1 MKKYIIFTILYALF
15 IWNINANTKN
25 LTSLVKQSSKIA
37 AQIAIK
43 IYDHQRTIN
52 KENAFYNMHQSL
64 LNKKLYSELIFNH
77 IYSEIIKLNR
87 IDIFIEELI
96 TNPNQILN
104 LTNFD
109 NFAYKDQINIINN
122 ILELIYEEKI
132 QNANHK
138 TNAINFINQ
147 IIEKYNSIKLYDD
160 LLIKIKNIKKS
171 YTNMITSQQI
181 YNIYGQPLME
191 LQDNQGIKEINKI
204 NIKLEHKIKTSFK
217 QLEEDDENYKIKHF
231 GDISQ
236 ELKLKALEIIK
247 LFKDKDKEKVNI
259 VIKEISQENLDII
272 IYYIFGE
279 CSILNSK
286 HSTQYIQLL
295 KFLFENTK
303 DYIYKLFHNLSK
315 YYPNSTRN
323 VYNLNNTNLY
333 NYINHKSA
341 IIHVLLQYVLEFQAE
356 SFYVNTTNYIDND
369 ASKIFQ
375 KNIIKENIILNYCQ
389 FGSPFTLFLLNY
401 IITPFRDN
409 YNKIIYNKKSNITL
423 FKEILIELKNEKV
436 ISLAFFDQSCTI
448 INAL

>member
-25 LTSLVKQSSKIA
+25 LTSLVNQSSKIA

-43 IYDHQRTIN
+43 IYDHQRAIN

-132 QNANHK
+132 QNANYK
-138 TNAINFINQ
+138 ANAIIFINQ
-147 IIEKYNSIKLYDD
+147 IIEKYNSIKLYDN
-160 LLIKIKNIKKS
+160 LFVKIKNIKKS
-171 YTNMITSQQI
+171 YINMITSQQI

-191 LQDNQGIKEINKI
+191 LQDNQGIKEINEI
-204 NIKLEHKIKTSFK
+204 NIKLEYKIKKLFK
-217 QLEEDDENYKIKHF
+217 RLEEDDENYKIKHF

-247 LFKDKDKEKVNI
+247 LFNDKDKEKANI
-259 VIKEISQENLDII
+259 VLKEISKENLDII

-279 CSILNSK
+279 GGILNSK
-286 HSTQYIQLL
+286 HYIQLL

-303 DYIYKLFHNLSK
+303 DYIYKLFQNLSK

-356 SFYVNTTNYIDND
+356 PFYVNTTNYIDD
-369 ASKIFQ
+369 DLSKIFQ

-389 FGSPFTLFLLNY
+389 FGSDFTLFLLNY
-401 IITPFRDN
+401 IITSFRDN
-409 YNKIIYNKKSNITL
+409 YNKIIYNKKLNITI
-423 FKEILIELKNEKV
+423 FKEILIELKNEKI
-436 ISLAFFDQSCTI
+436 ISLAYFDQSCTI